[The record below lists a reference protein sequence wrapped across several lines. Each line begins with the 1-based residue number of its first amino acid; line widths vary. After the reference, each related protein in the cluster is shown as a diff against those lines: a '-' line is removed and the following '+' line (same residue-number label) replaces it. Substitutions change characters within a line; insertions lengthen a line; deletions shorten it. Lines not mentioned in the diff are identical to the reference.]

1 MIFLLGWS
9 HDTSEARTLLPN
21 RMHHNHFRQQLSI
34 LPGHDIYCPLDE
46 MIHQRKASESTRR
59 SLVNESFQFIMTI
72 FCDASFH
79 PPLHQVVT
87 GVVPQECTGNGLP
100 PS

>member
-46 MIHQRKASESTRR
+46 MVHQRKVSESTRR

-72 FCDASFH
+72 FLMLVFI
-79 PPLHQVVT
+79 LLYT
-87 GVVPQECTGNGLP
+87 K
-100 PS
+100 